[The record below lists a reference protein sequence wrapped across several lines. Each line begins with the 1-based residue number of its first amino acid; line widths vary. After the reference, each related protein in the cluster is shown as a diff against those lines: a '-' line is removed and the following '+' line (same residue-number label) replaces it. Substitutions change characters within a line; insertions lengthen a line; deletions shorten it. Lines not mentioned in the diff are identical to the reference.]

1 MYTAKNSEMD
11 LILPP
16 LDSLPELHTIDV
28 NDPSDPSL
36 VSQAPEHSE
45 ADEQSILPP
54 QDNVDAEHE
63 SAPLVF
69 MVKGSSDGS
78 GSESDDGP
86 GSESGNGTSDEDSD
100 DGSDDSSSDDDDSS
114 EDNGSDCTV
123 SDDDGAHDDYTA
135 ESAQEHPEPFE
146 YPEVIDDASK
156 TASGDAAHDE
166 DLGGEAIAAAS
177 TIAGASVL
185 SGLRGK
191 RGLVLGILLTAIL
204 ACALYFIW
212 RKMQD
217 MKNKIIQLE
226 KQQEMGLNDRDGQVI
241 SSQVLEDY
249 LKQDP
254 EDADDEEECVDHQVS
269 HSRRLDTI
277 VECADSDSAS
287 GDCESNSACSAQQ
300 DTEAEVMASVS
311 ETPLTEAAP
320 DEDALQCEVQQST
333 DNPEEPALELPDEE
347 KDTSNSA
354 ELEEAQADAAVQ
366 EAVVT
371 ANAESVGEEHAKA
384 ESVEGAVGEQPPKA
398 EEDDKQPRRRSR
410 REKK

>member
-1 MYTAKNSEMD
+1 MYTAKNNEMD

-45 ADEQSILPP
+45 ADEQSILPT
-54 QDNVDAEHE
+54 QSNVDAQHE
-63 SAPLVF
+63 PAS
-69 MVKGSSDGS
+69 GSESDQGS
-78 GSESDDGP
+78 GSESDK
-86 GSESGNGTSDEDSD
+86 GTSDDDSD

-123 SDDDGAHDDYTA
+123 SDDDGAHGDYTA
-135 ESAQEHPEPFE
+135 ESAHPEPFE
-146 YPEVIDDASK
+146 YAEVIDDASK

-226 KQQEMGLNDRDGQVI
+226 KQQEMGLNDRDVQVI

-254 EDADDEEECVDHQVS
+254 EDADDEDHQVS

-277 VECADSDSAS
+277 MEIAS

-320 DEDALQCEVQQST
+320 PEDALQCEVQQSADT
-333 DNPEEPALELPDEE
+333 PEEPALELP
-347 KDTSNSA
+347 A
-354 ELEEAQADAAVQ
+354 ELEDAQEGEANQ

-384 ESVEGAVGEQPPKA
+384 ESVEQPPKA
-398 EEDDKQPRRRSR
+398 EEDDKQTRRRSR